1 MKFQPIDITSR
12 FYPVWYRNWVVYL
25 RTWKVSFLPPFLE
38 PILYIAAFGFGLGSL
53 IDSISYGNQKL
64 SYVEFIAPALI
75 AVSIMNSSFFE
86 TTYSSFVRM
95 YYLKTF
101 DATMSAP
108 VSVDEVTTGEIIWGA
123 TRSLIAAAIMLAVLI
138 AFGLIKFKYSLL
150 ILPLAVLGGLGFGAM
165 GMMFTGIVPNI
176 DLFTLPTFLFITP
189 MFLFSGTFFPLDT
202 LPGWAQVLAL
212 TLPLTHLSNLSREIC
227 LGFPGGLSILWSV
240 LYLVC
245 FAAVF
250 FLVALVVMRRRLVK

>member
-1 MKFQPIDITSR
+1 MKMRPMAITSR
-12 FYPVWYRNWVVYL
+12 FYPVWYRNWLVYL

-53 IDSISYGNQKL
+53 IDSIAYAGMTL
-64 SYVEFIAPALI
+64 SYVEFIAPALL

-108 VSVDEVTTGEIIWGA
+108 VSVDEVTTGEIMWGA

-138 AFGLIKFKYSLL
+138 AFGLIGWRYCLL
-150 ILPLAVLGGLGFGAM
+150 ILPLALLGGLGFGSI

-202 LPGWAQVLAL
+202 LPGWAQVAAM

-227 LGFPGGLSILWSV
+227 LGFPCGLSILWSV

-250 FLVALVVMRRRLVK
+250 FLAAIITMRRRLIK

>member
-1 MKFQPIDITSR
+1 MKRLYLDITSR
-12 FYPVWYRNWVVYL
+12 FYPVWYRNWIVYR

-53 IDSISYGNQKL
+53 IDSITYQGLKL
-64 SYVEFIAPALI
+64 SYVGFIAPALI

-108 VSVDEVTTGEIIWGA
+108 VSVDEVTTGEIVWGA
-123 TRSLIAAAIMLAVLI
+123 TRSLLAATIMLAVLS
-138 AFGLIKFKYSLL
+138 AFGLIRWPYSLL
-150 ILPLAVLGGLGFGAM
+150 ILPLAVLGGLGFGAI

-189 MFLFSGTFFPLDT
+189 MFLFSGTFFPLST
-202 LPGWAQVLAL
+202 LPGWAQMLAMA
-212 TLPLTHLSNLSREIC
+212 LPLTHLSNLSREIC

-240 LYLVC
+240 LYLTV

-250 FLVALVVMRRRLVK
+250 FIVAIVMMRRRLIK

>member
-1 MKFQPIDITSR
+1 MNIQPIAITSR
-12 FYPVWYRNWVVYL
+12 FYAVWYRNWMVYL

-38 PILYIAAFGFGLGSL
+38 PILYIVAFGYGLGSL
-53 IDSISYGNQKL
+53 IDSITYAGLRL
-64 SYVEFIAPALI
+64 SYVGFIAPALI

-108 VSVDEVTTGEIIWGA
+108 VSVDEVTTGEIVWGA
-123 TRSLIAAAIMLAVLI
+123 TRSLIAAAIMLTVLS
-138 AFGLIKFKYSLL
+138 AFGLVRWPYSLL
-150 ILPLAVLGGLGFGAM
+150 ILPLAVLGGLGFGSI

-202 LPGWAQVLAL
+202 LPRWAQVLAM
-212 TLPLTHLSNLSREIC
+212 TLPLTHLSNLAREIC
-227 LGFPGGLSILWSV
+227 LAFPGGCQVLWSV
-240 LYLVC
+240 LYLVIFAGFC
-245 FAAVF
+245 FF
-250 FLVALVVMRRRLVK
+250 SALVMMRRRLVK

>member
-1 MKFQPIDITSR
+1 MKRLNLDITSR
-12 FYPVWYRNWVVYL
+12 FYPVWYRNWIVYR

-53 IDSISYGNQKL
+53 IDSITYQGLKL
-64 SYVEFIAPALI
+64 SYVGFIAPALI
-75 AVSIMNSSFFE
+75 AVSIMNSSF
-86 TTYSSFVRM
+86 FVRM

-108 VSVDEVTTGEIIWGA
+108 VSVDEVTTGEIVWGA
-123 TRSLIAAAIMLAVLI
+123 TRSLLAATIMLAVLS
-138 AFGLIKFKYSLL
+138 AFGLIRWPYSLL
-150 ILPLAVLGGLGFGAM
+150 ILPLAVLGGLGFGAI

-189 MFLFSGTFFPLDT
+189 MFLFSGTFFPLST
-202 LPGWAQVLAL
+202 LPGWAQMLAMA
-212 TLPLTHLSNLSREIC
+212 LPLTHLSNLSREIC
-227 LGFPGGLSILWSV
+227 LGFPGGWSILWSV
-240 LYLVC
+240 LYLTL

-250 FLVALVVMRRRLVK
+250 FIVAIVMMRRRLIK

>member
-1 MKFQPIDITSR
+1 MKRLSLDITSR
-12 FYPVWYRNWVVYL
+12 FYPVWYRNWIVYR

-53 IDSISYGNQKL
+53 IDSITYQGLKL
-64 SYVEFIAPALI
+64 SYVGFIAPALI

-108 VSVDEVTTGEIIWGA
+108 VSVDEVTTGEIVWGA
-123 TRSLIAAAIMLAVLI
+123 TRSLLAATIMLAVLS
-138 AFGLIKFKYSLL
+138 AFGLIRWPYSLL
-150 ILPLAVLGGLGFGAM
+150 ILPLAVLGGLGFGAI

-189 MFLFSGTFFPLDT
+189 MFLFSGTFFPLST
-202 LPGWAQVLAL
+202 LPGWAQWLAMA
-212 TLPLTHLSNLSREIC
+212 LPLTHLSNLSREIC
-227 LGFPGGLSILWSV
+227 LGFPGGWSILWSV
-240 LYLVC
+240 LYLTV

-250 FLVALVVMRRRLVK
+250 FIVAIVMMRRRLIK

>member
-1 MKFQPIDITSR
+1 MKGQPIAVTSR
-12 FYPVWYRNWVVYL
+12 FYSVWYRNWLVYR

-38 PILYIAAFGFGLGSL
+38 PILYIAAFGLGLGSL
-53 IDSISYGNQKL
+53 IDSIGYEGLKL
-64 SYVEFIAPALI
+64 SYVGFIAPALV

-108 VSVDEVTTGEIIWGA
+108 VSVDEVTTGEIVWGA
-123 TRSLIAAAIMLAVLI
+123 TRSLLAAAIMLAVLS
-138 AFGLIKFKYSLL
+138 AFGLLRWPYSLL
-150 ILPLAVLGGLGFGAM
+150 ILPLAVLGGIGFGSI

-189 MFLFSGTFFPLDT
+189 MFLFSGTFFPLSA
-202 LPGWAQVLAL
+202 LPGWAQVLAM
-212 TLPLTHLSNLSREIC
+212 TLPLTHLSNLCREIC
-227 LGFPGGLSILWSV
+227 LGFPGGWNILWSV
-240 LYLVC
+240 LYLAC

-250 FLVALVVMRRRLVK
+250 FLTAIIVMRHRLIK